1 MSAVTI
7 PKGPIAL
14 AGLLHE
20 PPAESTA
27 AATATKTGQRL
38 PAIIVVHPGGGVKE
52 QTAGTYARR
61 LAAAGFTT
69 LCFDAS
75 HQGESGGDPRF
86 LEDPAARVSD
96 IWAVVDYLE
105 KVVGGGSDAA
115 GIAVVGICAGGGYA
129 VAAAKADHRIR
140 AVATVSM
147 VNIGDSARLGWEG
160 ADDPSRHAETLRGAA
175 AQISAENAGAQE
187 SAAPYVPST
196 PGPDTPADLAE
207 ASDYYLTAR
216 GQHPRA
222 LNRMLFKSF
231 PRVLTF
237 DAFHLADMYLTQ
249 PVLLV
254 AGQRAGSLWH
264 TERLSTLLS
273 GRAKK
278 VVVPDATHVDFYDK
292 EPMISTAVQEI
303 VAFMSKNLK

>member
-1 MSAVTI
+1 M
-7 PKGPIAL
+7 
-14 AGLLHE
+14 
-20 PPAESTA
+20 
-27 AATATKTGQRL
+27 
-38 PAIIVVHPGGGVKE
+38 
-52 QTAGTYARR
+52 
-61 LAAAGFTT
+61 
-69 LCFDAS
+69 
-75 HQGESGGDPRF
+75 
-86 LEDPAARVSD
+86 
-96 IWAVVDYLE
+96 DYLE

-231 PRVLTF
+231 PRV
-237 DAFHLADMYLTQ
+237 
-249 PVLLV
+249 V